1 MADDDWRTEKESR
14 TNRGSIKQETKLERK
29 TVNVTIECLFVSDV
43 VPTQFYLIP
52 GY

>member
-1 MADDDWRTEKESR
+1 MADDDWRAEKESR
-14 TNRGSIKQETKLERK
+14 TKRGSIKQEIKLERE

-43 VPTQFYLIP
+43 VPNLFYLIP